1 MKDIKKDKCKIERH
15 MTETHALP
23 LETFAIYIY
32 IYIYIDLV
40 YTQKNI
46 LKNNKQKCLVEGL
59 VYLYK

>member
-32 IYIYIDLV
+32 IYIYWFGLHSKE
-40 YTQKNI
+40 YFE
-46 LKNNKQKCLVEGL
+46 KQ
-59 VYLYK
+59 